1 MYDGQLLDMHVA
13 QMSILMVM
21 FDLVLG
27 WGVLLASQ
35 ILASRPRESGEAER
49 AASSN

>member
-1 MYDGQLLDMHVA
+1 VYDGRLLDVQVA

-27 WGVLLASQ
+27 WGLLLASQ
-35 ILASRPRESGEAER
+35 ILASRAVRSGEAEH
-49 AASSN
+49 AQ

>member
-1 MYDGQLLDMHVA
+1 VYDGRLLDVEVVH
-13 QMSILMVM
+13 MSILMVM

-35 ILASRPRESGEAER
+35 ILASRAVKSGEAEHAR
-49 AASSN
+49 